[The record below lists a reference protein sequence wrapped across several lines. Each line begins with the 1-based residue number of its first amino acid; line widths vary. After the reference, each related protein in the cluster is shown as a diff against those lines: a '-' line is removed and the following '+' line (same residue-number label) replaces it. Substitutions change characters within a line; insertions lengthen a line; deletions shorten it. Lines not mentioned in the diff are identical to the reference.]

1 MLRLPINCRIIAT
14 VGYQSGDELLE
25 LEFNN
30 GQVYQYE
37 GVSVEVYRAMMG
49 SPKPGDYYREHI
61 RYHFPYRRIR

>member
-14 VGYQSGDELLE
+14 VGYQSADELLE

-37 GVSVEVYRAMMG
+37 GVSVEVYRRMMG
-49 SPKPGDYYREHI
+49 SPKPGEFYREHI
-61 RYHFPYRRIR
+61 RHHFPYRRMR